1 VSDLDQ
7 VRADLTA
14 ERIALDS
21 VLAALNDA
29 AWLTPTPSPGW
40 TVADQIG
47 HLAYFDDAAATSIS
61 DPEGFLA
68 HLSVLV
74 AGAGAVGLDEF
85 TLGSFRDMSSAQL
98 LSTWRSHGAALDR
111 AAAALADGQRVAWY
125 GPAMSAISFVAA
137 RLMETWAHGTDV
149 AEAVGA
155 AYEPTSRLRHIAR
168 LGFAT
173 RRWSYTVR
181 GEEPPD
187 GSVRVDLIGPDL
199 ERWTWGEPDANDT
212 VAGSAHDFCLVVTQR
227 RHLDDT
233 ELVTGELGRHWLERA
248 QVFAGTPSAGPPPG
262 GRRVAG

>member
-1 VSDLDQ
+1 MSDLDQ
-7 VRADLTA
+7 VRADLAA
-14 ERIALDS
+14 ERSALDS
-21 VLAALNDA
+21 VLAALDDA
-29 AWLTPTPSPGW
+29 AWRSPTPSPGW

-61 DPEGFLA
+61 DPEGFGA
-68 HLSVLV
+68 HLSALV

-85 TLGSFRDMSSAQL
+85 TLGAYRAMTFEQVR
-98 LSTWRSHGAALDR
+98 STWRSHGAALDR
-111 AAAALADGQRVAWY
+111 AAATLVDGQRVAWY

-155 AYEPTSRLRHIAR
+155 PYEPTSRMRHIAR

-173 RRWSYTVR
+173 RRWSYAVR
-181 GEEPPD
+181 GEEPPS
-187 GSVRVDLIGPDL
+187 GTVRVDLVGPGH
-199 ERWTWGEPDANDT
+199 ETWAWGEPDADET
-212 VAGSAHDFCLVVTQR
+212 VAGSALDFCLVVTQR

-233 ELVTGELGRHWLERA
+233 GLVTGDLGRHWLERA
-248 QVFAGTPSAGPPPG
+248 QVFAGTPSVGPPPG